1 MPKEVKIFV
10 PGRLCL
16 FGEHSD
22 WASEYRSINK
32 NIEKGY
38 TIVATINQGIE
49 AKVKKSKKFKFSFT
63 EKNVCFEMDI
73 KKLKQYNYRDEF
85 LSCVIETAK
94 YMLNNYNVS
103 SGIDISIES
112 MDLPMGS
119 GLSSSSAICVLVAK
133 AFNNLYKLKI
143 ELDDIMNISYQSE
156 RNANFK
162 CGKMDHICAL
172 GKKLVKIEFDKKLSI
187 KEIKPKNK
195 LYFVFCVIKKKNT
208 RKILEILNESYPNI
222 KESKDKIVQKTFG
235 IYNKQTIVKAIE
247 YIEKGYVKRLGKLM
261 TESQKV
267 FDNNITKVLGEEF
280 EEVNLHKIIND
291 KEVKKLILGAKG
303 VGSHGDGAV
312 QFLVESKEKQNK
324 LLKILD
330 KLGYKAY
337 KLDI

>member
-1 MPKEVKIFV
+1 MPKEIKIFV

-22 WASEYRSINK
+22 WASEYRTVNK

-38 TIVATINQGIE
+38 TLVATINQGIE
-49 AKVKKSKKFKFSFT
+49 ARVKKCKKFKFTFDD
-63 EKNVCFEMDI
+63 KNVSFEMDL
-73 KKLKQYNYRDEF
+73 KKLKEYNFRDEF

-103 SGIDISIES
+103 GIDINIED
-112 MDLPMGS
+112 MDLPIGS

-143 ELDDIMNISYQSE
+143 DLEDIMNISYQSE

-172 GKKLVKIEFDKKLSI
+172 GKKLVKMEFDKKLNI

-222 KESKDKIVQKTFG
+222 KEPKDKIVQNTFG
-235 IYNKQTIVKAIE
+235 IYNKQTIIKAIE
-247 YIEKGYVKRLGKLM
+247 YIENGYVKRLGKLM
-261 TESQKV
+261 TESQKI
-267 FDNNITKVLGEEF
+267 FDKNITKVLGEEF

-291 KEVKKLILGAKG
+291 KEIKKLILGAKG

-312 QFLVESKEKQNK
+312 QFLVESKEKQK
-324 LLKILD
+324 ELQKILH